1 MNNKN
6 YTEEELMYLER
17 SWGKVSI
24 TKIANKLNRKERAIQ
39 LKAFRLGLGAMLD
52 NKDYLIG
59 QDVINILG
67 IDRKTFMKH
76 VKERGLLAKEKYLT
90 KNKKCL
96 AIQYED
102 FISWV
107 ESNLNYWDATK
118 SDILALELL
127 GVNKGVLERKI
138 KEDRDK
144 LNRKTLLEK
153 DIELIKELY
162 ENFNTYEEIAIKLNK
177 DYETIKWKIHTLI
190 QNEELEQNT
199 KRGRLVRSINRSN
212 YGWTK
217 WQDDT
222 LVKLFREGKTL
233 KEISEV
239 VGKSLSATKTRNQ
252 VLTKRIIK
260 DMVI

>member
-1 MNNKN
+1 M
-6 YTEEELMYLER
+6 
-17 SWGKVSI
+17 
-24 TKIANKLNRKERAIQ
+24 
-39 LKAFRLGLGAMLD
+39 
-52 NKDYLIG
+52 
-59 QDVINILG
+59 
-67 IDRKTFMKH
+67 
-76 VKERGLLAKEKYLT
+76 
-90 KNKKCL
+90 
-96 AIQYED
+96 
-102 FISWV
+102 ISWV

-127 GVNKGVLERKI
+127 GVNKGLLERKI

-252 VLTKRIIK
+252 VLTKRIMK